1 MSPRV
6 AALWFLALA
15 APPLAA
21 AASLS
26 VEVRDARGA
35 AVRDAVVWAIP
46 AESRPLPPPR
56 PAVMDQRYRSFV
68 PHVLAVQTG
77 AAVRFP
83 NSDNV
88 RHQVYSF
95 APTKRFQLPL
105 YFGTPAAPV
114 VFDKPGVVPLGC
126 NIHDRMSAFVVV
138 VDTPYFGVARE
149 GRVELAELPE
159 GAYLVH
165 VWHEGERDAT
175 PPRPVALAAGEGA
188 RLVLSIAR

>member
-1 MSPRV
+1 MSPRLPV
-6 AALWFLALA
+6 LWILALA
-15 APPLAA
+15 APPVAA
-21 AASLS
+21 AASLT
-26 VEVRDARGA
+26 VEVRDARGS
-35 AVRDAVVWAIP
+35 AVKEAVVWAIP
-46 AESRPLPPPR
+46 AEGRPLPPPR
-56 PAVMDQRYRSFV
+56 PAVMDQRNRNFV

-114 VFDKPGVVPLGC
+114 VFDRAGVVPLGC

-138 VDTPYFGVARE
+138 VDTPYFGVARD
-149 GRVELAELPE
+149 GRVELTDVPE

-165 VWHEGERDAT
+165 AWHEGERDAT
-175 PPRPVALAAGEGA
+175 PPRPVTLAAGESA
-188 RLVLSIAR
+188 RLVLSIGR